1 MNYIFGYYT
10 LNLQQYI
17 LHRIQHTFKKYKT
30 HRLQHHQTYDR
41 NNITIKIKN
50 NSLYQNLDLYF
61 YGNIISMII
70 NLNIFYKD
78 IILFQFFLL
87 YLSYYFHNEYH
98 NPNTIW
104 KYYSF
109 YKYLKKK
116 HEIHHK
122 LLNKNYF
129 LLDPTFDIIFNTYQ

>member
-1 MNYIFGYYT
+1 MLEVLYI
-10 LNLQQYI
+10 LNFQQYI
-17 LHRIQHTFKKYKT
+17 LHRIQHTFKKYTT
-30 HRLQHHQTYDR
+30 HKLQHHQTYDR

-98 NPNTIW
+98 NPNSIW

>member
-1 MNYIFGYYT
+1 MNYIIGYYI
-10 LNLQQYI
+10 LNFQQYI
-17 LHRIQHTFKKYKT
+17 LHRIQHTFKKYTT
-30 HRLQHHQTYDR
+30 HKLQHHQTYDR

-61 YGNIISMII
+61 YGNIISMFI

-87 YLSYYFHNEYH
+87 YLSYYFHNEFL
-98 NPNTIW
+98 NPYSIW
-104 KYYSF
+104 QYYSF

>member
-1 MNYIFGYYT
+1 MNYIIGYYT
-10 LNLQQYI
+10 LNFQQYI
-17 LHRIQHTFKKYKT
+17 LHRIQHTFKKYTT
-30 HRLQHHQTYDR
+30 HKLQHHQTYDR

-61 YGNIISMII
+61 YGNIISMFI

-78 IILFQFFLL
+78 IILFQFVLL

-98 NPNTIW
+98 NPNSIW
-104 KYYSF
+104 KNYSF

-122 LLNKNYF
+122 LLRKNYF

>member
-1 MNYIFGYYT
+1 MNYIIGYYI
-10 LNLQQYI
+10 LNFQQYI

-30 HRLQHHQTYDR
+30 HMLQHHQTYSK
-41 NNITIKIKN
+41 NNITKIVRKN
-50 NSLYQNLDLYF
+50 SIYQNLDLYF

>member
-1 MNYIFGYYT
+1 MNYIIGYYI
-10 LNLQQYI
+10 LNFQQYI
-17 LHRIQHTFKKYKT
+17 LHRIQHTFKKYTT
-30 HRLQHHQTYDR
+30 HKLQHHQTYDR

-98 NPNTIW
+98 NPNSIW
-104 KYYSF
+104 KDYSF

-122 LLNKNYF
+122 LLRKNYF